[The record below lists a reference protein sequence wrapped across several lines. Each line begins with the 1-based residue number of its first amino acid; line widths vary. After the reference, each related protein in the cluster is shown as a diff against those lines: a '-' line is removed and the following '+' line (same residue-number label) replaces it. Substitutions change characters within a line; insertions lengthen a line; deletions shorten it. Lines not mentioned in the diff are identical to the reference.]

1 MLLIETITFA
11 AVLLAWC
18 GLIQVT
24 PPEGATL
31 GAIAVAVL
39 SVGTWRMM
47 ARRRRADRE
56 RRIAS
61 GDWWGLDAA
70 IRHAATPIG
79 LGGCLALVVLAT
91 LRADVDAR
99 LGGAGSLL
107 VLLVVITTAA
117 KFVAETYLFAQLG
130 GDPTPRQFSAQQLI
144 GPMSGWAKL
153 RYTLGA
159 FGGIILPLGAQLLAG
174 GAKNI
179 PPVTDAGP
187 PAVLAVVA
195 LALLIPGELIE
206 RRLFWRAVGP
216 VDSPAPEA
224 AG

>member
-1 MLLIETITFA
+1 MLLIEAITVA

-31 GAIAVAVL
+31 GAIAVAAL
-39 SVGTWRMM
+39 SVGSWQMM

-56 RRIAS
+56 RRTAA
-61 GDWWGLDAA
+61 GNWWGLDAA

-91 LRADVDAR
+91 IRADVDAR

-107 VLLVVITTAA
+107 VLLVVVATAA

-130 GDPTPRQFSAQQLI
+130 GDPTPRQASAQMLN
-144 GPMSGWAKL
+144 GPLSSWAKA

-159 FGGIILPLGAQLLAG
+159 FGGIILPLGAQMLAG

-187 PAVLAVVA
+187 PAAVAVAALVLLV
-195 LALLIPGELIE
+195 PSELIE
-206 RRLFWRAVGP
+206 RWLFWRAVDP
-216 VDSPAPEA
+216 TPAADS
-224 AG
+224 